1 MMSMPE
7 MSNGQLSSAV
17 EKRLEEGD
25 HAQQKAGME
34 AASPRRYLMA
44 SPLLTAPST
53 ARVNVPFTSSSAST
67 CAPGRLAYRLA
78 VRPAQRGQSE

>member
-7 MSNGQLSSAV
+7 RSNGQVSSAV

-34 AASPRRYLMA
+34 AASPSRYLVA

-53 ARVNVPFTSSSAST
+53 ARVNVSFTSSSAST
-67 CAPGRLAYRLA
+67 CIPGRL
-78 VRPAQRGQSE
+78 GTD

>member
-7 MSNGQLSSAV
+7 RSNGQVSSAV

-34 AASPRRYLMA
+34 AASPRRCLVA

-53 ARVNVPFTSSSAST
+53 ARDVPFTSSSAST
-67 CAPGRLAYRLA
+67 CVPGRLGAD
-78 VRPAQRGQSE
+78 

>member
-7 MSNGQLSSAV
+7 RSNGQVSSAV

-34 AASPRRYLMA
+34 AASPRPYFMA

-67 CAPGRLAYRLA
+67 CVPGRL
-78 VRPAQRGQSE
+78 GTD

>member
-7 MSNGQLSSAV
+7 RSNGQVSSAV

-34 AASPRRYLMA
+34 AASPRRYLLA
-44 SPLLTAPST
+44 SP
-53 ARVNVPFTSSSAST
+53 
-67 CAPGRLAYRLA
+67 
-78 VRPAQRGQSE
+78 